1 MKKRRLGALSLTL
14 YSLLFF
20 GFIYLP
26 LAIVVIY
33 SFNSNP
39 IDMASWQSFTL
50 DWYLSLIHI

>member
-1 MKKRRLGALSLTL
+1 MKRPRLGPVTLTL

-20 GFIYLP
+20 AFIYMP

-50 DWYLSLIHI
+50 DWYRGLFG